1 MLFQVCRVSMLCR
14 LHDLITYIPAVNTHG
29 LCGAVYSKQQLITVL
44 RKFLA
49 EVKYN
54 VGSAKMR
61 SFMFVI
67 TKLR

>member
-1 MLFQVCRVSMLCR
+1 MWCGVFE
-14 LHDLITYIPAVNTHG
+14 AATHYG
-29 LCGAVYSKQQLITVL
+29 SK
-44 RKFLA
+44 RFLA